1 MEVIEFKDLNLKIK
15 LTYFI
20 NIIGRASSGKTTL
33 LKKIINKVT
42 NGDLYIDGKSI
53 ISYDLDFKKRN
64 LMVCLDDLKFNTSYV
79 NEELLYY
86 QNILKTDSD
95 LALENLK
102 NFNEFFGL
110 NEIMESKIES
120 LPIRDKALIKILSFL
135 ILNPSVLGIDNLL
148 SYLSIEDKLKI
159 IKYVKQNKISI
170 LNVTSMAEEI
180 LLGTDVIVLDDY
192 KVLSYEST
200 KKTLNDDKM
209 LLKIGFE
216 LPFTVSLSNGLNYY
230 NLLSKKYYTNKSLVE
245 AIWK

>member
-200 KKTLNDDKM
+200 KKTLNDEKM
-209 LLKIGFE
+209 LLNRF
-216 LPFTVSLSNGLNYY
+216 
-230 NLLSKKYYTNKSLVE
+230 
-245 AIWK
+245 